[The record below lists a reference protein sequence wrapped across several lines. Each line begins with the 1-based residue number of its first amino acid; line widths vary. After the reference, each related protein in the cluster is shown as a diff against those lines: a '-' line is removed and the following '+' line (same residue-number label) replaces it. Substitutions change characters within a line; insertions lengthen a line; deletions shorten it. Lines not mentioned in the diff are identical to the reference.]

1 VPTAS
6 SATFV
11 DSHCHLDDEAFDPDR
26 AAVLER
32 ARQAGVATCLVVGV
46 MDGKGGHR
54 RALDVARDL
63 HLPCAAGLHPH
74 EARWLSPETEAE
86 LRRLGGAKTIVGLG
100 EIGLDFHY
108 DHSPREDQERAF
120 RAQIRLARELNLPI
134 IIHTRAAD
142 DETLRILREERVGP
156 AGGVVHCFSG
166 GETLADGA
174 IELGLHMSFSGIVT
188 FPRAQNLREIAR
200 TVPLDRLLVET
211 DAPYLAPVPH
221 RGRRNEPAH
230 VVRVLE
236 TIGAERHLP
245 VDELG
250 RVTTENFSRLFGV
263 TVPVTRRAD

>member
-1 VPTAS
+1 M
-6 SATFV
+6 
-11 DSHCHLDDEAFDPDR
+11 DSHCHLDDEAFDADR
-26 AAVLER
+26 VAVLDR

-46 MDGKGGHR
+46 MDGEGGHR
-54 RALDVARDL
+54 RALDVAGEL

-74 EARWLSPETEAE
+74 EARWFSPETEAE
-86 LRRLGGAKTIVGLG
+86 LRRLGQAKAIVGLG

-108 DHSPREDQERAF
+108 DHSPREDQEKAF
-120 RAQIRLARELNLPI
+120 RAQIRLARELGLPI

-142 DETLRILREERVGP
+142 DETLRILREEPIAP

-166 GETLADGA
+166 GEVLARGA
-174 IELGLHMSFSGIVT
+174 IELGLYMSFSGIVT
-188 FPRAQNLREIAR
+188 FPRAGNLRDIAR
-200 TVPLDRLLVET
+200 SVPLGRLLVET

-236 TIGAERHLP
+236 TIGAERQLS
-245 VDELG
+245 VEDLG

-263 TVPVTRRAD
+263 TVPATRCAD